1 MSKGQDAK
9 KKGMNKPSKTVKEK
23 KLAKKAKKAKKAQKE
38 NPVIFDS

>member
-23 KLAKKAKKAKKAQKE
+23 KLAKKAKKDKKGNPGILDSE
-38 NPVIFDS
+38 N